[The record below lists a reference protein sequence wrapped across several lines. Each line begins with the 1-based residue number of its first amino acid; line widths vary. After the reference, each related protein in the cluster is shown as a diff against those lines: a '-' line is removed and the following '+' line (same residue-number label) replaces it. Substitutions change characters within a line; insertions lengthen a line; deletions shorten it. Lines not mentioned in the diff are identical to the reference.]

1 MLNARMQ
8 SCCLRQEETWYKQ
21 HAEVRLV
28 CNRNMKR
35 CAALVI
41 TKEMQIKNT
50 MRYHFTYTHVRMAMI
65 KRHKIKVSIGEDVE
79 KREHFENFQ

>member
-1 MLNARMQ
+1 
-8 SCCLRQEETWYKQ
+8 
-21 HAEVRLV
+21 
-28 CNRNMKR
+28 MKR